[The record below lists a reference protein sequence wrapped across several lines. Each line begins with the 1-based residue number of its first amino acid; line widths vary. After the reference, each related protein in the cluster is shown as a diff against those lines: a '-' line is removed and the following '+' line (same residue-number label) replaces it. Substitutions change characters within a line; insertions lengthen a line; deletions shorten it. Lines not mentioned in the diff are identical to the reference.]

1 MTKYLWAALSVATA
15 AIATAAAAQPYYQG
29 GESQSYRQSYQQPEY
44 RRQDGDYYN
53 RRHTQFGSYPQ
64 FRGIEAHIRQEIVE
78 AAREDMIQQDDARE
92 LLGQL
97 RQIQAGEAREFRVHG
112 WNLPQ
117 GDQQRIRAQ
126 LQELDSLVDQ
136 MRAEQ

>member
-1 MTKYLWAALSVATA
+1 MTKYLLAALCVATA
-15 AIATAAAAQPYYQG
+15 AIATAAVAQPYYQG
-29 GESQSYRQSYQQPEY
+29 GEGQSYHQGYQQPEY
-44 RRQDGDYYN
+44 RRPDGDYYN

-64 FRGIEAHIRQEIVE
+64 FRGVEARIRQEIVE
-78 AAREDMIQQDDARE
+78 AVREDTIQRDDARD

-112 WNLPQ
+112 WNLPWN
-117 GDQQRIRAQ
+117 DQQRIQAQ
-126 LQELDSLVDQ
+126 LQQLDRLVDE